1 MVYPIS
7 IVPEPLHD
15 WFELN
20 PLHALMQSW
29 RSLFMEGAL
38 DPAQAAYVAGWALAL
53 AAVAWTLYRKLAPR
67 VGEVV

>member
-1 MVYPIS
+1 
-7 IVPEPLHD
+7 
-15 WFELN
+15 
-20 PLHALMQSW
+20 
-29 RSLFMEGAL
+29 MEGAL